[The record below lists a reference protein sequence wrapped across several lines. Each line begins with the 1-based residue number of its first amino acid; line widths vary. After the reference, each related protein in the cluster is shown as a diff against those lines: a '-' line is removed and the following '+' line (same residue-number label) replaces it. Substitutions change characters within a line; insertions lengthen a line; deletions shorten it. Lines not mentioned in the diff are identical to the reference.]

1 MYNALVLY
9 SFVCIDKDSLHP
21 PLSPNNKSSNFYFW
35 LLFET
40 FPGFSLLQGG
50 SWSWP
55 KWISCNDN
63 VCAWASGRWQ
73 TTLEMF
79 ASLDITHYWWY
90 YHSCGHPPH
99 HRTIDDS
106 QLSSNCQISIC
117 FRVFLIV
124 LNNQL
129 IRWVKM
135 IFFLLSSFDLFW
147 SLFMTLPSWFPLF
160 WRLMVLINIYSPPS
174 PLHLSSRRHRND
186 KLIAAT
192 SRCWPEPACCLS
204 CLTVL
209 SLPSQEA
216 VEKLVKFIQTMWTKF
231 KLPL

>member
-1 MYNALVLY
+1 MADHIGD
-9 SFVCIDKDSLHP
+9 VCI
-21 PLSPNNKSSNFYFW
+21 
-35 LLFET
+35 T
-40 FPGFSLLQGG
+40 
-50 SWSWP
+50 
-55 KWISCNDN
+55 
-63 VCAWASGRWQ
+63 R
-73 TTLEMF
+73 
-79 ASLDITHYWWY
+79 
-90 YHSCGHPPH
+90 YHSLSVILPLLWSPTPH

-117 FRVFLIV
+117 FRIFLIV

-147 SLFMTLPSWFPLF
+147 SLFMTLPSWFSLF

-192 SRCWPEPACCLS
+192 SRCWPELAG
-204 CLTVL
+204 
-209 SLPSQEA
+209 SLP
-216 VEKLVKFIQTMWTKF
+216 VLPHCFVTTKSGSRR
-231 KLPL
+231 KTW